1 VARARH
7 PVAGARGA
15 ASQPGQRAGEG
26 IAHLDS
32 VIAGPGIDD
41 DGSGVAAILEVNG
54 FNADIPFGG
63 LFTGAEV
70 PKTPEQVAVYGGIA
84 GVPYDPCYHQACDTF
99 ANVDL
104 GVLDLNSDSVA
115 TATFQYAMSTESV
128 NGVPGRAGFRVR
140 TPAPVAAPAAD
151 AA

>member
-1 VARARH
+1 
-7 PVAGARGA
+7 
-15 ASQPGQRAGEG
+15 
-26 IAHLDS
+26 
-32 VIAGPGIDD
+32 VIAGLGIDD
-41 DGSGVAAILEVNG
+41 DASGVALILEVNG
-54 FNADIPFGG
+54 FDADIPFGG